1 MTNWFRK
8 TLSILCAL
16 ALLLACTTA
25 ALADDT
31 QPNEGEEGTDVTV
44 EVTDIPAEELLDAE
58 ETTELA
64 EEQEPPKDQE
74 AGEEVQGEAGQAG
87 KSNCSH
93 GNPSRRDV

>member
-1 MTNWFRK
+1 MNWFRK

-31 QPNEGEEGTDVTV
+31 QANEGEEGADVTV

-58 ETTELA
+58 ETTEPA
-64 EEQEPPKDQE
+64 EVYP
-74 AGEEVQGEAGQAG
+74 GRG
-87 KSNCSH
+87 
-93 GNPSRRDV
+93 